1 MVKKNTLDLAGITA
15 KCDYLVNAELPY
27 YQQFNEA
34 FLVLKLTGCRV
45 SELFEIER
53 WSWLGDEIYSF
64 QPQKGNTV
72 RTVQLNSECADFQN
86 AIKNQHKPFGG
97 LTKYQLYNVYDQVKS
112 WDKLLSGDKD
122 ISFYVFRYRYA
133 KQLYAD
139 NYDVQTIAD
148 MMGYTN
154 TLTVQSYLCATVSEV
169 FFKPPTGFV
178 DVGGVWWSQDNFAI
192 SDGGSGII
200 DGRGTNRLWLGLHY
214 TYDAIQRVLDN
225 LGVYRLPTIEEYI
238 VLRDYCLNKYG
249 YGSACMARD
258 TSRWLVLRD
267 WMLNAFKMQIGG
279 SGYSSGGSVR
289 YVKEQGYYHC
299 ASDSLRGDQCAY
311 FYISQS
317 SFTFTARN
325 SAYYYPAR
333 VVYI

>member
-1 MVKKNTLDLAGITA
+1 MEKKNTLDLAGITA
-15 KCDYLVNAELPY
+15 KCDYLVNASLPY
-27 YQQFNEA
+27 YDQFSEA

-53 WSWLGDEIYSF
+53 WSWLGDEIYCF

-86 AIKNQHKPFGG
+86 AIQNQTKPFGG
-97 LTKYQLYNVYDQVKS
+97 LTKYQLYNVYDRIKG

-122 ISFYVFRYRYA
+122 ISFYIFRYRFA

-139 NYDVQTIAD
+139 GYDVFTIAS

-154 TLTVQSYLCATVSEV
+154 VATVQSYLIATVSEV
-169 FFKPPTGFV
+169 FSKPPVGFV
-178 DVGGVWWSQDNFAI
+178 DIGGVWWAQDNFAI
-192 SDGGSGII
+192 NDGGSGIV
-200 DGRGTNRLWLGLHY
+200 DGRGSTRLWLGLHY
-214 TYDAIQRVLDN
+214 TYDAIQRVLAN
-225 LGVYRLPTIEEYI
+225 LGVYRLPSVEEYM
-238 VLRDYCLNKYG
+238 VLRDYCLNQYG
-249 YGSACMARD
+249 YGSACTARD
-258 TSRWLVLRD
+258 TSRWLILQV
-267 WMLNAFKMQIGG
+267 WMLNAFDMQLGG

-299 ASDSLRGDQCAY
+299 ASDSVHGDQCAY
-311 FYISQS
+311 FYMSQS
-317 SFTFTARN
+317 SFTFNART
-325 SAYYYPAR
+325 SSYYYPAR

>member
-1 MVKKNTLDLAGITA
+1 MEKKNTLDLAGITA
-15 KCDYLVNAELPY
+15 KCDYLVNADLPY

-34 FLVLKLTGCRV
+34 FVVLKLTGCRV

-86 AIKNQHKPFGG
+86 AIKGQYKPFGG
-97 LTKYQLYNVYDQVKS
+97 LTKYQLYNVYDRVKG

-139 NYDVQTIAD
+139 NYDVQTIAA
-148 MMGYTN
+148 MLGYTN
-154 TLTVQSYLCATVSEV
+154 VATVQSYLMATVSEV
-169 FFKPPTGFV
+169 FSKPPVGFV
-178 DVGGVWWSQDNFAI
+178 DIGGVWWAQDNFAI
-192 SDGGSGII
+192 NDGGPGIV

-214 TYDAIQRVLDN
+214 TYDAIQRVLSD

-238 VLRDYCLNKYG
+238 VLRDYCFNGYG
-249 YGSACMARD
+249 YGSACMAND
-258 TSRWLVLRD
+258 LDRWLVKRD
-267 WMLNAFKMQIGG
+267 WMLNAFDMQIGG

-299 ASDSLRGDQCAY
+299 ASDSVQGDQCAY

-317 SFTFTARN
+317 SFTFSGRN
-325 SAYYYPAR
+325 SAYHYPAR